1 MLSFSLSGSAFI
13 AFSPQKGFPMNI
25 YEIAELAGVSIATV
39 SRVMNDSP
47 LVSEKTKKKVRD
59 VIAQNEYTPNVFAR
73 GLGLNSMET
82 VGLICPDVADNYMAV
97 AVARLERSLRECGY
111 NCFLCCTGRDHDG
124 CRKEL
129 RELLQKRIDAVV
141 LIGSSYA
148 DDDPDS
154 EKVEYIRQAASQI
167 PVFMLNGYVRG
178 SNIYCALCNDYESSY
193 SAVSEMI
200 ASGRKKPLLLMNART
215 YSANQKRKGC
225 EEALKDAGL
234 PVEESRILYISG
246 GVEAVTNHL
255 LREQHPDIDAVFAA
269 NDILAIGALK
279 YAEKLGLRVPEDL
292 CILGYNNSQFALCT
306 NPELSSI
313 DSRVDRLCDIIVDT
327 LQLRMKDQPVS
338 SQVYAK
344 GSLIRRGTTDF

>member
-1 MLSFSLSGSAFI
+1 
-13 AFSPQKGFPMNI
+13 MNI

-111 NCFLCCTGRDHDG
+111 NCFLRCTGRDHDG

-148 DDDPDS
+148 DDDPDN
-154 EKVEYIRQAASQI
+154 A
-167 PVFMLNGYVRG
+167 G
-178 SNIYCALCNDYESSY
+178 D
-193 SAVSEMI
+193 
-200 ASGRKKPLLLMNART
+200 LMA
-215 YSANQKRKGC
+215 
-225 EEALKDAGL
+225 
-234 PVEESRILYISG
+234 
-246 GVEAVTNHL
+246 
-255 LREQHPDIDAVFAA
+255 
-269 NDILAIGALK
+269 
-279 YAEKLGLRVPEDL
+279 
-292 CILGYNNSQFALCT
+292 LGYTQRESDVFY
-306 NPELSSI
+306 
-313 DSRVDRLCDIIVDT
+313 RL
-327 LQLRMKDQPVS
+327 R
-338 SQVYAK
+338 A
-344 GSLIRRGTTDF
+344 TDAQ